1 MMVRQ
6 DLGAMFG
13 TAVISPPHTGQD
25 DYLHFFEDR
34 ACAKAMPARDFAL
47 TDKRPSRK
55 ASDALRAT
63 RRDVCLLF
71 FATAI
76 TSFICSTGSTQVARV
91 RER

>member
-1 MMVRQ
+1 MELQ
-6 DLGAMFG
+6 SSA
-13 TAVISPPHTGQD
+13 PHTGQD

-34 ACAKAMPARDFAL
+34 ACAKAKPARDFAL
-47 TDKRPSRK
+47 TDERPSRK

-76 TSFICSTGSTQVARV
+76 TSFISSTDSTQVARV